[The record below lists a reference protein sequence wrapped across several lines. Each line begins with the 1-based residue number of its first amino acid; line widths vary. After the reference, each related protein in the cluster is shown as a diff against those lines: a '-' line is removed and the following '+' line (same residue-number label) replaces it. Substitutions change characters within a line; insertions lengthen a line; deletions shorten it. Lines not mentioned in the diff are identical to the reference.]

1 MPSIRKKLTAEQNPN
16 ECKNTR
22 MNISHAGVFA
32 NFRPDEIAHMSR
44 YEKIASYLVDD
55 AKKKGRPLD
64 TLEIGCGEVWVLR
77 TLYKSFVVKK
87 SDVVASYWGYDI
99 DPASFQEI
107 RYWSGDGCDLED
119 TTWIKNFNATLEIK
133 DVSVDPILPHED
145 ESIDVAWST
154 EVIEHMPREA
164 VEPWISELSR
174 VLRKDGTV
182 FISTPNHDGSNDKL
196 PEDHIYEWGFIELK
210 ELLEK
215 YFNLESVVGVFTQM
229 RKFNQSQNAK
239 EIWTKEQLSMLEER
253 FGRQFLRVAAA
264 TFYPETSNNC
274 FWRLSKKDSA

>member
-1 MPSIRKKLTAEQNPN
+1 MPSIRKKLTAEENPN
-16 ECKNTR
+16 DCKNTR
-22 MNISHAGVFA
+22 MNIAHAGVFA

-44 YEKIASYLVDD
+44 FEKIASFLIDES
-55 AKKKGRPLD
+55 KRQGRPLD

-77 TLYKSFVVKK
+77 TLYKSYVVKK
-87 SDVVASYWGYDI
+87 SDVISSYYGYDI

-107 RYWSGDGCDLED
+107 QYWSGNGCHLDE
-119 TTWIKNFNATLEIK
+119 TTWLKNFNATLEIK
-133 DVSVDPILPHED
+133 DVSVDPILPHNN

-164 VEPWISELSR
+164 VEPWIAELSR
-174 VLRKDGTV
+174 VVKKGGTV

-196 PEDHIYEWGFIELK
+196 PEDHIYEWGFQELK
-210 ELLEK
+210 DLLER
-215 YFNLESVVGVFTQM
+215 YFQLESVVGVFTQM
-229 RKFNQSQNAK
+229 RRFNQAQRAK
-239 EIWTKEQLSMLEER
+239 QIWTPEQLSMLEER

-274 FWRLSKKDSA
+274 FWRLSK

>member
-55 AKKKGRPLD
+55 AKRKGRPLD

-164 VEPWISELSR
+164 VEPWIAELSR

-196 PEDHIYEWGFIELK
+196 PEDHIYEWGFLELK

>member
-55 AKKKGRPLD
+55 AKRKGRPLD

-133 DVSVDPILPHED
+133 DVSVDPTLPHED

-164 VEPWISELSR
+164 VEPWIAELSR

-196 PEDHIYEWGFIELK
+196 PEDHIYEWGYEELK
-210 ELLEK
+210 DLLEK
-215 YFNLESVVGVFTQM
+215 YFKLESVVGVFTQM
-229 RKFNQSQNAK
+229 RGFDASQK
-239 EIWTKEQLSMLEER
+239 LKQIWTPEQITMLKER
-253 FGRQFLRVAAA
+253 FGRQFLRVVAA
-264 TFYPETSNNC
+264 TFYPETANNC
-274 FWRLSKKDSA
+274 FWRLSKKDTV

>member
-64 TLEIGCGEVWVLR
+64 TLEIGWGEVWVLR

-196 PEDHIYEWGFIELK
+196 PEDHIYEWGFLELK

-229 RKFNQSQNAK
+229 RKFNQSQNGQEK
-239 EIWTKEQLSMLEER
+239 KGKHQKFFE
-253 FGRQFLRVAAA
+253 
-264 TFYPETSNNC
+264 
-274 FWRLSKKDSA
+274 WR

>member
-44 YEKIASYLVDD
+44 YEKIASYLIDD

-107 RYWSGDGCDLED
+107 RYWSGGGCDLED

-133 DVSVDPILPHED
+133 DVSIDPILPHED
-145 ESIDVAWST
+145 ESIGVAWST

-196 PEDHIYEWGFIELK
+196 PEDHIYEWGFLELK

-274 FWRLSKKDSA
+274 FWRLSKKDSV